1 MLKSIG
7 NALVEADVNV
17 RLVSQ
22 LRKSI
27 RATVNFKEL
36 PPAVNKKRLI
46 QKAVFDELVRLV
58 DPHAEPFKPK
68 KGKSNVIMFVGLQGA
83 GKTTTIHMLLG
94 LITPTAGSIHV
105 FGMDLATHR
114 EQILQQVNFS
124 STYISMPLALTVE
137 ENLWVVARLYG
148 LSDIKRRVDEIVKK
162 LEMEDFRLKI
172 TRKLSSGQMTRLTL
186 AKAFLTEPKIL
197 FLDEPTASLDPDIA
211 HKIRALLKEER
222 RSAGLSILY
231 TSHNMREMEE
241 MSDRI
246 IFLQRGKIVAE
257 GTAREIVAR
266 FGQADLEEVFLK
278 IARESRGTT

>member
-1 MLKSIG
+1 MTTPVL
-7 NALVEADVNV
+7 NV
-17 RLVSQ
+17 SN
-22 LRKSI
+22 LRKSFGEF
-27 RATVNFKEL
+27 T
-36 PPAVNKKRLI
+36 AVDDVSFN
-46 QKAVFDELVRLV
+46 
-58 DPHAEPFKPK
+58 
-68 KGKSNVIMFVGLQGA
+68 IMPGEILGLLGPNGA
-83 GKTTTIHMLLG
+83 GKTTTMHMLLG
-94 LITPTAGSIHV
+94 LITPTSGSIRM
-105 FGMDLATHR
+105 FGMELSTHR
-114 EQILQQVNFS
+114 EQILQAVNFS

-148 LSDIKRRVDEIVKK
+148 LPDIRRRVDDIVKK
-162 LEMEDFRLKI
+162 LEMEEFRQKI

-222 RSAGLSILY
+222 RSSGLSILY

-257 GTAREIVAR
+257 GTAQEIVTR
-266 FGQADLEEVFLK
+266 FGQADLEDVFLK
-278 IARESRGTT
+278 IARDSRL